1 MDNCHIYGSTLDG
14 MRKIVRQEGA
24 GVLWRG
30 TDVALLMAVP
40 MVSSFTLLL
49 AFIHSILGHEGQRYR
64 LSLPMV
70 CTWVSTG
77 SSALTADAHSV
88 LMHIQCLLVC
98 KLVGGI

>member
-40 MVSSFTLLL
+40 MVGGFDLL
-49 AFIHSILGHEGQRYR
+49 
-64 LSLPMV
+64 
-70 CTWVSTG
+70 
-77 SSALTADAHSV
+77 
-88 LMHIQCLLVC
+88 
-98 KLVGGI
+98 

>member
-40 MVSSFTLLL
+40 MVSGLWLSWTTACLL
-49 AFIHSILGHEGQRYR
+49 ALQERSWQ
-64 LSLPMV
+64 S
-70 CTWVSTG
+70 
-77 SSALTADAHSV
+77 
-88 LMHIQCLLVC
+88 
-98 KLVGGI
+98 